1 MMMANDEE
9 QQLVCRVFWNVCCCF
24 VCRRLVFYGCVNLCR
39 VSLSSLS
46 MGRCVAGSRSGML
59 LWAEKLFV
67 FFVTD
72 VNVGGF
78 ISPRLHDGG
87 CLFLQTVRR
96 NSSVQSCGWTR
107 RNEFSHGWMVVMQ
120 FCESFA
126 ASHSHHQPS
135 TLLFHGHDE
144 SLFVLNFQQP
154 PNSSFRPFFSI
165 FPLPNFSQSF
175 EQQHQQQLS

>member
-1 MMMANDEE
+1 MMMMANDEE

-87 CLFLQTVRR
+87 CLFYKPFGEIVVCNRVVEREEMNFHT
-96 NSSVQSCGWTR
+96 NGW
-107 RNEFSHGWMVVMQ
+107 
-120 FCESFA
+120 
-126 ASHSHHQPS
+126 
-135 TLLFHGHDE
+135 L
-144 SLFVLNFQQP
+144 
-154 PNSSFRPFFSI
+154 
-165 FPLPNFSQSF
+165 
-175 EQQHQQQLS
+175 